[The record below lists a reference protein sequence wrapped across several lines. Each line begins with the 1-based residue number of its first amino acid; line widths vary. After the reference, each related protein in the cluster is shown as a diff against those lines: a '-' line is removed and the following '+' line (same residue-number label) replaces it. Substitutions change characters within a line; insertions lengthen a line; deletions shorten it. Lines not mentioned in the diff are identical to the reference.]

1 VTKLVEQNKTKIMLS
16 QKSNDFLSLGLS
28 KNKLNVF
35 LKLAEMD
42 FRNRILKVVPKGQEA
57 RYLKDYIDLLGVM
70 ARLNLVPDIVN
81 QKAFIIPQ
89 GQGLTLQV
97 GYKGYLE
104 LANKSGYHFT
114 VNIINSNDTY
124 NIDLA
129 NTTIT
134 HSPNLLDAGNF
145 IAVYVLIKK
154 DGYTW
159 LEIMSKKDV
168 DTVRGAN
175 NKSKAWENQ
184 YGEMAKKVVI
194 KRAIKRLDLSGT
206 ALDVADTADSSLAGY
221 YDEPKEVAEVVEV
234 LEAKKTQ
241 TTELTSDNFD
251 DDFEENRRQDDIN
264 KNNEDGEF

>member
-1 VTKLVEQNKTKIMLS
+1 MSKQLEQNKTKIILN
-16 QKSNDFLSLGLS
+16 QKANDFLSLGLS
-28 KNKLNVF
+28 KNKLNMF

-42 FRNRILKVVPKGQEA
+42 FRNRILPDVPKGQEA
-57 RYLKDYIDLLGVM
+57 KYLKDYIDLLGVM

-81 QKAFIIPQ
+81 QKAFVILQ
-89 GQGLTLQV
+89 GGKLTLQV

-104 LANKSGYHFT
+104 LANKAGYHFT
-114 VNIINSNDTY
+114 TNIINSNDTY

-154 DGYTW
+154 DGDAW
-159 LEIMSKKDV
+159 LEVMTKKEV
-168 DTVRGAN
+168 DKIKGTT
-175 NKSKAWENQ
+175 KSKAWDNY

-194 KRAIKRLDLSGT
+194 KRTIKRLDLSGT
-206 ALDVADTADSSLAGY
+206 ALDVADTADTSLAGY
-221 YDEPKEVAEVVEV
+221 YDEPKDVAEVVEV
-234 LEAKKTQ
+234 LDAKKTQ

>member
-1 VTKLVEQNKTKIMLS
+1 MTKLLEQNKTQIILN
-16 QKSNDFLSLGLS
+16 QKANDFLSLGLS
-28 KNKLNVF
+28 RNKLNVF

-114 VNIINSNDTY
+114 VNIINSNDVY

-154 DGYTW
+154 DGDTW
-159 LEIMSKKDV
+159 LEVMTKKEV
-168 DTVRGAN
+168 DKIKGTT
-175 NKSKAWENQ
+175 KSKAWETQ

-234 LEAKKTQ
+234 LEAKKTH

-251 DDFEENRRQDDIN
+251 DDFEENRRNDDIN
-264 KNNEDGEF
+264 NNEEGGEF